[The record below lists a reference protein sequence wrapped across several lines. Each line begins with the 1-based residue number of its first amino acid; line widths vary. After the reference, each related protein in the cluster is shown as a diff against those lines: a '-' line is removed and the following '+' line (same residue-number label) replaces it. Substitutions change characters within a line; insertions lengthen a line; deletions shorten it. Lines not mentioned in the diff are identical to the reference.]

1 VRRIP
6 LRVVVAAV
14 TRARR
19 HVARPRPFSAAVL
32 ALASTSIVATN
43 GDRAVA
49 QASATVT
56 ISIVGTTDL
65 HGRVFAD
72 QGRGGLAL
80 LGGYLANLRAAR
92 DADGGGVVLVDSGDT
107 FQGGIESNLSEGAA
121 VIDAYNALGY
131 TALAIG
137 NHDFE
142 YGARDTSDA
151 LDTPGADLRGA
162 LKARAAQ
169 ARFPF
174 LAANLLEGGTAV
186 DWPNVRP
193 SAIVEVA
200 GVRVG
205 LVGVMTLDALSMTLA
220 ANVGGL
226 TVTPLAAAVER
237 EATALRGRGAQIV
250 IVVSHAGGDC
260 SRFDTPTDLT
270 SCDEWGEMFDVARR
284 LPRGLVDVVMAGH
297 THAAVAHEVNGVA
310 IAQAF
315 SLGRGFARVDLTLDR
330 ATSRVVAARIH
341 RPQDVCAQALEPAG
355 RCPASASA
363 AGGLPSSVYEGRTV
377 TADPAVERA
386 MAPALARVD
395 ALRATRLGPLLDT
408 PLANG
413 PPEAESP
420 LGNLVAEAMR
430 EIVPGADAAITYGTG
445 PGGLRRG
452 LPAGPVTLGGLYDA
466 FPFDNR
472 VVTRTMTG
480 RELRA
485 VLAAHLQRPRWWART
500 LGLSGLRVRVA
511 CADAV
516 AQAEVTRASGAPIAE
531 DDTLTVVL
539 SDFIAGRELV
549 RHAIAADASLRSVPL
564 VRDLVTQWMRRR
576 PGPLAA
582 DTLVDPQ
589 SPRWL
594 YGAGAGGA
602 GACQ

>member
-1 VRRIP
+1 MRT
-6 LRVVVAAV
+6 LFLWA
-14 TRARR
+14 T
-19 HVARPRPFSAAVL
+19 AAVL
-32 ALASTSIVATN
+32 TATAA
-43 GDRAVA
+43 DRLLA
-49 QASATVT
+49 QAPATVT

-92 DADGGGVVLVDSGDT
+92 AADGGGVVLVDSGDT
-107 FQGGIESNLSEGAA
+107 FQGGIESNLSEGAV
-121 VIDAYNALGY
+121 VIAAYNALGY

-142 YGARDTSDA
+142 YGALDTADA
-151 LDTPGADLRGA
+151 VDTPGGDPRGA

-174 LAANLLEGGTAV
+174 LAANLREGGAPV
-186 DWPNVRP
+186 DWPNVVP
-193 SAIVEVA
+193 SAIVDVA

-205 LVGVMTLDALSMTLA
+205 LVGVMTFDALSMTLA

-226 TVTPLAAAVER
+226 AVTPLVAAIER
-237 EATALRGRGAQIV
+237 EATTVRSRGAQVV

-260 SRFDTPTDLT
+260 STFDIPTDLT
-270 SCDEWGEMFDVARR
+270 SCDEWGEMFDVVRR

-297 THAAVAHEVNGVA
+297 THASVAHEVNGVA
-310 IAQAF
+310 IAQTL

-330 ATSRVVAARIH
+330 STGRIVGTRIH
-341 RPQDVCAQALEPAG
+341 RPEEVCAHLQPSAG
-355 RCPASASA
+355 RCQASA
-363 AGGLPSSVYEGRTV
+363 AGRDGTAPPVYEGRPV
-377 TADPAVERA
+377 AADLAIERA

-395 ALRATRLGPLLDT
+395 ALRATRLGPVLDA
-408 PLANG
+408 PLTNG

-430 EIVPGADAAITYGTG
+430 EVVPGAEAAITYGTG

-472 VVTRTMTG
+472 VVRRTITG

-511 CADAV
+511 CAGAEHR
-516 AQAEVTRASGAPIAE
+516 AEVTRGSGEPIAD

-539 SDFIAGRELV
+539 SDFIAGRDLV
-549 RHAIAADASLRSVPL
+549 GQAIAADVTLRTVPL

-576 PGPLAA
+576 TGVLAGS
-582 DTLVDPQ
+582 TLVDPQ
-589 SPRWL
+589 RPRWF
-594 YGAGAGGA
+594 YDAGAGGA
-602 GACQ
+602 GACP

>member
-1 VRRIP
+1 MRT
-6 LRVVVAAV
+6 LFLWTTAVVLAA
-14 TRARR
+14 
-19 HVARPRPFSAAVL
+19 SAA
-32 ALASTSIVATN
+32 
-43 GDRAVA
+43 DRLLA
-49 QASATVT
+49 QAPATVT
-56 ISIVGTTDL
+56 ISVVGTTDL
-65 HGRVFAD
+65 HGRVFAN
-72 QGRGGLAL
+72 QGRGGLAQ

-92 DADGGGVVLVDSGDT
+92 AGDGGGVVLVDSGDT

-131 TALAIG
+131 TALAVG

-142 YGARDTSDA
+142 YGALDTADA
-151 LDTPGADLRGA
+151 LDRPGGDLRGA
-162 LKARAAQ
+162 LKARAEQ

-174 LAANLLEGGTAV
+174 LAANLLEGGSPIN
-186 DWPNVRP
+186 WPNVWP
-193 SAIVEVA
+193 STIVDVA
-200 GVRVG
+200 GVHVG

-237 EATALRGRGAQIV
+237 EATALRGRGAQV
-250 IVVSHAGGDC
+250 VVVVSHAGGDC
-260 SRFDTPTDLT
+260 SAFDEPTDLT

-297 THAAVAHEVNGVA
+297 THSAVAHEVNGVA
-310 IAQAF
+310 IAQSFA
-315 SLGRGFARVDLTLDR
+315 LGRGFARVDLTLDR
-330 ATSRVVAARIH
+330 ATGRLVGARIH
-341 RPQDVCAQALEPAG
+341 PPQEVCAHALDAAA
-355 RCPASASA
+355 RCPDVADKV
-363 AGGLPSSVYEGRTV
+363 GGLSPTVYEGRPV

-386 MAPALARVD
+386 MAPALARVE
-395 ALRATRLGPLLDT
+395 ALRATRLGPVLDA
-408 PLANG
+408 PLSNG

-430 EIVPGADAAITYGTG
+430 ETVPGADAAITYGTG

-472 VVTRTMTG
+472 VVVRTMTG
-480 RELRA
+480 RELRS

-500 LGLSGLRVRVA
+500 LGLSGLRVAVT
-511 CADAV
+511 CATAT
-516 AQAEVTRASGAPIAE
+516 AQLAVTRASGAPIAD

-549 RHAIAADASLRSVPL
+549 RQAVAGDASLRSVPL

-582 DTLVDPQ
+582 NVLVDPK
-589 SPRWL
+589 SPRW
-594 YGAGAGGA
+594 YYSAGTGVAST
-602 GACQ
+602 CP